1 MNLRL
6 IFGNRSFNMD
16 IDEALLT
23 GESVPVNKSSPVIE
37 GELVPLGDRVNMCYS
52 STTLTKGRGRGKPA
66 CQPRGLL
73 LMGY

>member
-1 MNLRL
+1 
-6 IFGNRSFNMD
+6 MD

-52 STTLTKGRGRGKPA
+52 STTLTKGRGRGKLA
-66 CQPRGLL
+66 CKLSFDSDTNHPFSFS
-73 LMGY
+73 